1 MLGTLQRQ
9 CEKLKMR
16 IIALGTP
23 LSPPG
28 CVHTHKLRQILFD
41 YSEIATSL
49 GYSTSQE
56 KNLFKCAIYIY
67 FKLLGLHFQIKNLC
81 DLYKASTYVDKYM
94 NHYFE
99 NDARLFWS
107 HCKPGDSKGPAHNSC
122 SASVRGWP
130 RWADNIKSA
139 TTQAGVDSKTTGILS
154 GSALTTRLSNE

>member
-28 CVHTHKLRQILFD
+28 CIHTHKLRQILFD
-41 YSEIATSL
+41 YSEMASSL
-49 GYSTSQE
+49 GYPASIE
-56 KNLFKCAIYIY
+56 KNLFSCAVYIY

-81 DLYKASTYVDKYM
+81 DFYKASTYVDKYM
-94 NHYFE
+94 NHYFQK
-99 NDARLFWS
+99 DDRLFWS
-107 HCKPGDSKGPAHNSC
+107 HCNPGDSKGPAHNTC
-122 SASVRGWP
+122 SASLRGWP

-139 TTQAGVDSKTTGILS
+139 MTQAGVASNTTGILL
-154 GSALTTRLSNE
+154 GSVSTTLLSNV